1 MAEMLLLLQG
11 GVWVGPPG
19 ERALEP
25 QAWARTT
32 PGFLSAWACPWT
44 SLLSVS
50 PLVKCRDFWL
60 RFRSGC
66 YLHRRLH
73 VQFLGDG
80 AVQHH
85 SAVFPCSSSRTIS
98 QRPEPCLFRPVFQAS
113 LIFTQSGTPWGPACG
128 RCWGYSERL
137 SHQAWLPAGPVP
149 SRSWPS
155 SPPRRPAWCHCPPP
169 RARWCQPL
177 SLKVS
182 SLLVT
187 VPLTPGLQDRSYCS
201 I

>member
-1 MAEMLLLLQG
+1 MAAEMLPLLQG

-73 VQFLGDG
+73 IQFLGDG
-80 AVQHH
+80 GSAAPQVLCFHAVL
-85 SAVFPCSSSRTIS
+85 
-98 QRPEPCLFRPVFQAS
+98 PE
-113 LIFTQSGTPWGPACG
+113 QSH
-128 RCWGYSERL
+128 RDL
-137 SHQAWLPAGPVP
+137 SHACLDPF
-149 SRSWPS
+149 SR
-155 SPPRRPAWCHCPPP
+155 
-169 RARWCQPL
+169 PL
-177 SLKVS
+177 
-182 SLLVT
+182 
-187 VPLTPGLQDRSYCS
+187 
-201 I
+201 